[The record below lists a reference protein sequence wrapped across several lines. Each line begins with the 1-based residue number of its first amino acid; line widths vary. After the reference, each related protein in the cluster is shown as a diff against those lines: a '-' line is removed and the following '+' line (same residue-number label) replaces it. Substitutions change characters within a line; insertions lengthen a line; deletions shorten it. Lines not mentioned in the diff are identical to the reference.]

1 MEIVNQYSMLWG
13 GVLLLCLAAF
23 VFLRKSFKLRDG
35 IILFA
40 LAIALV
46 TVWMFIR
53 PEQASTNE
61 LEEFLSQ
68 IGQGQ
73 AVLVEMQ
80 SPY

>member
-1 MEIVNQYSMLWG
+1 MLWG
-13 GVLLLCLAAF
+13 GIFILGLVAF
-23 VFLRKSFKLRDG
+23 ILLRKGFKPKDG
-35 IILFA
+35 IKLLVLAGALFT
-40 LAIALV
+40 IWV
-46 TVWMFIR
+46 FIR

-61 LEEFLSQ
+61 LSEFQLQ

>member
-1 MEIVNQYSMLWG
+1 MLLTG
-13 GVLLLCLAAF
+13 IFILGLTAFVLL
-23 VFLRKSFKLRDG
+23 RRGIKPKDG
-35 IILFA
+35 IKLLVLAVALFVGW
-40 LAIALV
+40 LV
-46 TVWMFIR
+46 IR

-61 LEEFLSQ
+61 LAEFRSQ